1 MYKTAS
7 AQLRPA
13 VEDEENINYTRF
25 FDAFDGAMSNFIQT
39 ELYIRQA
46 DRCKVLDI
54 NRDLETYSKNYGLKL
69 NKQGVGYL
77 RTALGFF
84 KEFEKS
90 LDRQPKTDEAFQKV
104 LKEYYTDLKEILVHQ
119 EMKASDIKEI
129 DDVIKDTL
137 QTLKR
142 GNTGLDLIKYM
153 EKNIE
158 KLIKVRLQPGRGAET
173 NIAVW
178 KLIAAAAMLGIGA
191 WIVYKCYY
199 SPWRCSSNEKKIY
212 NTILLL
218 AIAVFAACE

>member
-1 MYKTAS
+1 M
-7 AQLRPA
+7 
-13 VEDEENINYTRF
+13 
-25 FDAFDGAMSNFIQT
+25 
-39 ELYIRQA
+39 
-46 DRCKVLDI
+46 LDI
-54 NRDLETYSKNYGLKL
+54 NRDLETYSKTYGLKL

-77 RTALGFF
+77 RTALGFL

-104 LKEYYTDLKEILVHQ
+104 LREYHIDLKEILVHQ

-129 DDVIKDTL
+129 DDVIKETL
-137 QTLKR
+137 QALKK
-142 GNTGLDLIKYM
+142 GNTGLDLIKYI